1 MLTRLAIV
9 LAATLGL
16 PQVAHADRFFF
27 GTADTAGRM
36 AAGEPDY
43 IDGVLLSSEN
53 GVLQIRVVG
62 GVIEVDEASIYKIE
76 RDMLTVKAIQ
86 TREHELQAELEAK
99 NRARAEAQAAEEQAE
114 WEAAE
119 ARAREEEEDEDE
131 DECEQLLVT
140 VDFQGLLP
148 PYVFQ
153 VYDPVLH
160 RANLTNLRNVIEE
173 YLRDAVERAAYRRH

>member
-9 LAATLGL
+9 LAASLGL

-27 GTADTAGRM
+27 GSPETTGRM
-36 AAGEPDY
+36 AAGEGDY
-43 IDGVLLSSEN
+43 IDGVLLQSEN
-53 GVLQIRVVG
+53 GVLQIRVIG
-62 GVIEVDEASIYKIE
+62 GTIEVPESSIYKIE

-86 TREHELQAELEAK
+86 SREQGMQQDLEAK
-99 NRARAEAQAAEEQAE
+99 NRAREEAQAAEEQAE
-114 WEAAE
+114 QEAAD
-119 ARAREEEEDEDE
+119 AAAQV
-131 DECEQLLVT
+131 EQQQEPKELIIN

-148 PYVFQ
+148 PYVFK

-160 RANLTNLRNVIEE
+160 RADLTNLRNVIEE

>member
-9 LAATLGL
+9 LAASLGL
-16 PQVAHADRFFF
+16 PQVAHADRFYF
-27 GTADTAGRM
+27 GPPENAGRM
-36 AAGEPDY
+36 SAGEGDY

-62 GVIEVDEASIYKIE
+62 GTIEVPESSVYKIE

-86 TREHELQAELEAK
+86 NREQETQKDLEAK
-99 NRARAEAQAAEEQAE
+99 NQAREEAQAAEEQAE
-114 WEAAE
+114 QEAADAAAQQTQE
-119 ARAREEEEDEDE
+119 HESKE
-131 DECEQLLVT
+131 VIIN

-148 PYVFQ
+148 PYVFK

-160 RANLTNLRNVIEE
+160 RANLTDLRNVIEE